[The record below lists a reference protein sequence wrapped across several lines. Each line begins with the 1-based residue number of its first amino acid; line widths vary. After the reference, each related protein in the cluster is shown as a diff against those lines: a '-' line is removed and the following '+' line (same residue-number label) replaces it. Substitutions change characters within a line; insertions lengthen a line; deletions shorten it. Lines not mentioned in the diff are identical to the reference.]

1 MASLPPAEPETRLD
15 KIVRICFP
23 MRLQLLAARTAFAAL
38 VLAVLIAAG
47 AIAGVR
53 LGYFAFAP
61 TGHALMIPATLLGL
75 VALLAALV
83 WFRQAFVRN
92 AGEGKRMGMIALLGS
107 LVFLYP
113 PLSYAWAG
121 LTSPPI
127 HDASSNPDDAPHFV
141 ALLKERPPG
150 RDQAGFDGQ
159 RLIRFRGEEMTV
171 AYALHEYYGVTQP
184 RAKLMPGS
192 PDPVKTLFWR
202 CFETVKALGWTIVD
216 YSEAEGRIEATARSF
231 WFGEI
236 SDIVV
241 RARAAGAIGARPDI
255 RAASRTVEYDHG
267 ANLSLLEAFM
277 KRI

>member
-1 MASLPPAEPETRLD
+1 
-15 KIVRICFP
+15 

-38 VLAVLIAAG
+38 VLAILIAAS

-53 LGYFAFAP
+53 LGYFPFVT

-75 VALLAALV
+75 AALLAALV

-107 LVFLYP
+107 LAFLYP
-113 PLSYAWAG
+113 PLSYAWYG

-127 HDASSNPDDAPHFV
+127 HDASSNPDDAPRFV
-141 ALLKERPPG
+141 ALLKERSPG
-150 RDQAGFDGQ
+150 RDQAAFDGQ

-171 AYALHEYYGVTQP
+171 AYALHEYYDVTKP
-184 RAKLMPGS
+184 RGKLYPGS
-192 PDPVKTLFWR
+192 PDPVKALFWR
-202 CFETVKALGWTIVD
+202 CFEAVKGLGWTIVD
-216 YSEAEGRIEATARSF
+216 YSEAEGRIEATTRSF
-231 WFGEI
+231 WFGEV

-241 RARAAGAIGARPDI
+241 RARASGRLGARPDI
-255 RAASRTVEYDHG
+255 RAASRTVDHDHG